1 MCFIFLALKDKFLE
15 MMYSGYLREPKSCQ
29 FYILASWT
37 KDVDCKW
44 EMGKLSYNIL
54 DSHALLLI

>member
-1 MCFIFLALKDKFLE
+1 
-15 MMYSGYLREPKSCQ
+15 MMYSVYLREAKSCQ

-44 EMGKLSYNIL
+44 EMGKLSYNTIL